1 MVVLVL
7 ERAMSFEDCLRW
19 MNLHLKLL
27 AADQG
32 ALWRMERLALAYR
45 GPPNHYE
52 ADIETIKAEVERVL
66 DRIAEWEALVDRL
79 RLRHRDCPLQLDR
92 R

>member
-19 MNLHLKLL
+19 NEPPSQAACGRSGRAL
-27 AADQG
+27 AQ
-32 ALWRMERLALAYR
+32 ERLALAYR

-52 ADIETIKAEVERVL
+52 GDIETIKAEVERLL
-66 DRIAEWEALVDRL
+66 DRITQWKALSIGSGIEAQRAIST
-79 RLRHRDCPLQLDR
+79 CWSS
-92 R
+92 